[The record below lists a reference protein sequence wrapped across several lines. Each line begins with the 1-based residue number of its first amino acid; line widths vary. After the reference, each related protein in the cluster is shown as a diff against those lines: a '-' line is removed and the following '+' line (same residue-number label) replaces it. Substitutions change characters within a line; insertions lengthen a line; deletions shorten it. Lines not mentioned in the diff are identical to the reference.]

1 MKSLSGRRV
10 VLAVT
15 GSIAAFK
22 AVELTSELVQ
32 LGAEVDVVLTQ
43 AASRFVGPL
52 TFHSLTQR
60 RVYTDLFDVLPDESS
75 AHVRLGEQAE
85 LLAVVPATA
94 NTLARLAHGLADD
107 LLGCVALA
115 MTAPVLAA
123 PAMES
128 HMWAHPATQANVAI
142 LQERGVTFVGPVSG
156 RLASGQVGLGR
167 LAPPE
172 EILGQMLAHLG
183 RDGPLAGRRIVVTA
197 GGTQEPVDPVRF
209 IGNRSSGKMGYAVA
223 TVARDRG
230 AEVTLISGP
239 ASIPP
244 PAGVELVHVQTTQEM
259 QSAVVAAVVAA
270 DAIIMAAA
278 VADYKPE
285 AADRK
290 LKKTGAGLTIHLTEN
305 PDIIAGVPRTL
316 VKVAF
321 AAESEDLLRHAA
333 EKLDRKGADLIVAND
348 ITEPGSGF
356 GTDTNRVTLLAPK
369 AAPESLPQLTKEA
382 VAAHILD
389 RVQGMLAAQSAEAAA
404 K

>member
-1 MKSLSGRRV
+1 MKPFSGRRV

-22 AVELTSELVQ
+22 AAALTSELVQ
-32 LGAEVDVVLTQ
+32 LGAEVDVVLT
-43 AASRFVGPL
+43 AAAARFVTPL

-60 RVYTDLFDVLPDESS
+60 RVYTDLFDVLSDESS

-94 NTLARLAHGLADD
+94 TTLARLAHGLADD

-115 MTAPVLAA
+115 TTAPVLAA

-128 HMWAHPATQANVAI
+128 HMWAHPATQANVAT
-142 LQERGVTFVGPVSG
+142 LQERGVHFVGPGAG
-156 RLASGQVGLGR
+156 RLASGQIGPGR
-167 LAPPE
+167 LAPPD
-172 EILGQMLAHLG
+172 EILGHMRAVLG
-183 RDGPLAGRRIVVTA
+183 RDGPLAGRRIVVSA
-197 GGTQEPVDPVRF
+197 GGTQEPLDPVRF
-209 IGNRSSGKMGYAVA
+209 IGNSSSGKMGYAVA

-230 AEVTLISGP
+230 AAVTLISGP

-244 PAGVELVHVQTTQEM
+244 PAAVELVPVRTTQEM
-259 QSAVVAAVVAA
+259 QAAVQAAVAGA

-278 VADYKPE
+278 VADYRPAA

-290 LKKTGAGLTIHLTEN
+290 LKKTGAGLTVHLTEN
-305 PDIIAGVPRTL
+305 PDIIAGVPRSL

-333 EKLDRKGADLIVAND
+333 EKLERKGADLIVAND

-356 GTDTNRVTLLAPK
+356 GTDTNRVTLLAPN
-369 AAPESLPQLTKEA
+369 AAPEALPQLPKEA

-389 RVQGMLAAQSAEAAA
+389 RVQALLAAR
-404 K
+404 

>member
-1 MKSLSGRRV
+1 MKPFSGRRV

-22 AVELTSELVQ
+22 AAALTSELVQ
-32 LGAEVDVVLTQ
+32 LGAEVDVVLT
-43 AASRFVGPL
+43 AAAARFVTPL

-60 RVYTDLFDVLPDESS
+60 RVYTDLFDVLSDESS

-94 NTLARLAHGLADD
+94 TTLARLAHGLADD

-115 MTAPVLAA
+115 TTAPVLAA

-128 HMWAHPATQANVAI
+128 HMWAHPATQANVAT
-142 LQERGVTFVGPVSG
+142 LQERGVHFVGPGAG
-156 RLASGQVGLGR
+156 RLASGQIGPGR
-167 LAPPE
+167 LAPPD
-172 EILGQMLAHLG
+172 EILGHMRAVLG
-183 RDGPLAGRRIVVTA
+183 HDGPLAGRRIVVSA
-197 GGTQEPVDPVRF
+197 GGTQEPLDPVRF
-209 IGNRSSGKMGYAVA
+209 IGNSSSGKMGYAVA

-230 AEVTLISGP
+230 AAVTLISGP

-244 PAGVELVHVQTTQEM
+244 PAAVELVPVRTTQEM
-259 QSAVVAAVVAA
+259 QAAVQAAVAGA

-278 VADYKPE
+278 VADYRPAA

-290 LKKTGAGLTIHLTEN
+290 LKKTGAGLTVHLTEN
-305 PDIIAGVPRTL
+305 PDIIAGVPRSL

-333 EKLDRKGADLIVAND
+333 EKLERKGADLIVAND

-356 GTDTNRVTLLAPK
+356 GTDTNRVTLLAPNT
-369 AAPESLPQLTKEA
+369 APESLPQLPKEA

-389 RVQGMLAAQSAEAAA
+389 RVQALLAAR
-404 K
+404 

>member
-1 MKSLSGRRV
+1 MKPFSGRRV

-22 AVELTSELVQ
+22 AAALTSELVQ
-32 LGAEVDVVLTQ
+32 LGAEVDVVLT
-43 AASRFVGPL
+43 AAAARFVTPL

-94 NTLARLAHGLADD
+94 TTLARLAHGLADD

-115 MTAPVLAA
+115 TTAPVLAA

-128 HMWAHPATQANVAI
+128 HMWAHPATQANVAT
-142 LQERGVTFVGPVSG
+142 LQERGVHFVGPGAG
-156 RLASGQVGLGR
+156 RLASGQIGPGR
-167 LAPPE
+167 LAPPD
-172 EILGQMLAHLG
+172 EILGHMRAVLG
-183 RDGPLAGRRIVVTA
+183 RDGPLAGRRIVVSA
-197 GGTQEPVDPVRF
+197 GGTQEPLDPVRF
-209 IGNRSSGKMGYAVA
+209 IGNSSSGKMGYAVA

-230 AEVTLISGP
+230 AAVTLISGP

-244 PAGVELVHVQTTQEM
+244 PAAVELVQVRTTQEM
-259 QSAVVAAVVAA
+259 QAAVQAAVAGA

-278 VADYKPE
+278 VADYRPAA

-290 LKKTGAGLTIHLTEN
+290 LKKTGAGLTVHLTEN
-305 PDIIAGVPRTL
+305 PDIIAGVPRSL

-333 EKLDRKGADLIVAND
+333 EKLERKGADLIVAND

-356 GTDTNRVTLLAPK
+356 GTDTNRVTLLAPNT
-369 AAPESLPQLTKEA
+369 APEALPQLPKEA

-389 RVQGMLAAQSAEAAA
+389 RVQALLAAR
-404 K
+404 